1 MLEDLS
7 ICYNLMKETITDAN
21 FNQIQ
26 SENTNDMI
34 DDKNH
39 VV

>member
-1 MLEDLS
+1 
-7 ICYNLMKETITDAN
+7 MKETITDAKKN

-26 SENTNDMI
+26 SDNNKNDNKI

-39 VV
+39 VVKKQIKI